1 MIVKGGS
8 RRAGG
13 FFAKHLMNAEDNE
26 RVEVKELRG
35 FVSEDVKG
43 AFQEIDIIAAGTRV
57 QNPFYHAS
65 LNPRA
70 DEHLTPEQWDIAVDT
85 LEKNLGLEGHA
96 RFQIEHVKDGR
107 EHRHIIWNRL
117 DENLKLTSDSFTYQA
132 HDKTRR
138 ELEQL
143 FDHEPTPDT
152 PQPSQRRSREF
163 ADWENFRGSQ
173 TGITPQEVKEEITAL
188 YHASDSGIAFQ
199 SALEHSGYTLC
210 RGDKRDTLC
219 VIDSAGDSHAL
230 VRRIDGMKTAELRQ
244 FMADIDPH
252 TLPSVKEATEL
263 VKAQPEDG
271 GGGQDAG
278 ASGQQQAELPY
289 WTNPKLAVL
298 EKFAHDHPAMA
309 PPEPPSFILPTTA
322 QDAAAIHAA
331 SLSPMSGE
339 EQQTAQHAWQTLE
352 ARRAEI
358 PEAERLK
365 TPLDP
370 TKELWQESVR
380 QERAHRQDEPELER

>member
-13 FFAKHLMNAEDNE
+13 FFARHLMNAEENE
-26 RVEVKELRG
+26 RVEVKEMRG

-65 LNPRA
+65 INPRA
-70 DEHLTPEQWDIAVDT
+70 DEHLTAEQWDIAVDT
-85 LEKNLGLEGHA
+85 LEKNLGLDGHA
-96 RFQIEHVKDGR
+96 RFQIEHVKEGR

-173 TGITPQEVKEEITAL
+173 TGITPQEVKQEITAL
-188 YHASDSGIAFQ
+188 FHSSDSGAAFQ

-210 RGDKRDTLC
+210 RGDKRDMLC
-219 VIDSAGDSHAL
+219 VIDSAGSSHAL
-230 VRRIDGMKTAELRQ
+230 VRRIDSIRTAELRQ

-263 VKAQPEDG
+263 VKAQPADG
-271 GGGQDAG
+271 GGGQG
-278 ASGQQQAELPY
+278 VVSSGQQHEQPQH
-289 WTNPKLAVL
+289 WMNPKLAVL
-298 EKFAHDHPAMA
+298 EKFAHEHPALA
-309 PPEPPSFILPTTA
+309 PPEAGSYVTPATA
-322 QDAAAIHAA
+322 QDFAAMQTTLLPHIGNQAT
-331 SLSPMSGE
+331 P
-339 EQQTAQHAWQTLE
+339 EQRHAWHMLE

-358 PEAERLK
+358 PEPERPK

-370 TKELWQESVR
+370 SKELWQESLR
-380 QERAHRQDEPELER
+380 QERAHQQDEPELER

>member
-8 RRAGG
+8 RKAGG
-13 FFAKHLMNAEDNE
+13 FFAKHLLNAEDNE

-35 FVSEDVKG
+35 FTSEDVKG
-43 AFQEIDIIAAGTRV
+43 AFREIDIIAAGTRV

-65 LNPRA
+65 INPRA
-70 DEHLTPEQWDIAVDT
+70 DEVLTPEQWNIAVDT
-85 LEKNLGLEGHA
+85 LERNLGLDGHA
-96 RFQIEHVKDGR
+96 RFQIEHVKEGR

-117 DENLKLTSDSFTYQA
+117 DENLNLTSDSFTYQA

-163 ADWENFRGSQ
+163 AEWENFRGSQ

-230 VRRIDGMKTAELRQ
+230 VRRIDGIKTAQLRQ

-271 GGGQDAG
+271 GGQGAV
-278 ASGQQQAELPY
+278 ASGEQQEEPQQ
-289 WTNPKLAVL
+289 WVNPKLAVL
-298 EKFAHDHPAMA
+298 EKFAHDHPALA
-309 PPEPPSFILPTTA
+309 PPEASGYLTPATA
-322 QDAAAIHAA
+322 QEFAT
-331 SLSPMSGE
+331 L
-339 EQQTAQHAWQTLE
+339 QQTLLPALDNQMVQDWQRHTWDTLE
-352 ARRAEI
+352 ARRAEL
-358 PEAERLK
+358 PAAQAEQVK
-365 TPLDP
+365 DTHD
-370 TKELWQESVR
+370 ELWEDRLTRQREQEK
-380 QERAHRQDEPELER
+380 EPER

>member
-13 FFAKHLMNAEDNE
+13 FFAKHLLNAEDNE

-35 FVSEDVKG
+35 FTSEDVKG
-43 AFQEIDIIAAGTRV
+43 AFQELDIIAAGTRV

-65 LNPRA
+65 INPRA
-70 DEHLTPEQWDIAVDT
+70 DEHLTPEQWNIAVDT
-85 LEKNLGLEGHA
+85 LERNLGLDGHA
-96 RFQIEHVKDGR
+96 RFQIEHVKEGR

-117 DENLKLTSDSFTYQA
+117 DENLNLTSDSFTYQA

-163 ADWENFRGSQ
+163 AEWENFRGSQ

-230 VRRIDGMKTAELRQ
+230 VRRIDGIKTAQLRQ

-271 GGGQDAG
+271 GGQGAV
-278 ASGQQQAELPY
+278 ASGEQQEEPQQ
-289 WTNPKLAVL
+289 WVNPKLAVL
-298 EKFAHDHPAMA
+298 EKFAHDHPALA
-309 PPEPPSFILPTTA
+309 PPEASGYLTPATA
-322 QDAAAIHAA
+322 QEFAT
-331 SLSPMSGE
+331 L
-339 EQQTAQHAWQTLE
+339 QQTLLPALDNQMVQDWQRHTWDTLE
-352 ARRAEI
+352 ARRAEL
-358 PEAERLK
+358 PAAQAEQVK
-365 TPLDP
+365 DTHD
-370 TKELWQESVR
+370 ELWEDRLTRQREQEK
-380 QERAHRQDEPELER
+380 EPER